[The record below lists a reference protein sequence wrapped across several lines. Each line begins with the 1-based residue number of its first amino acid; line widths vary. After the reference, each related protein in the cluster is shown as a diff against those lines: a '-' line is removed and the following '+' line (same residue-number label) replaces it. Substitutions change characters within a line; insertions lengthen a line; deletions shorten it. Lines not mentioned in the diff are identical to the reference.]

1 MSFTI
6 NNYQIDHNS
15 FVPYY
20 AQIAQYLREQIK
32 IGNLPPGSLLPSE
45 TELCNAFKV
54 SRIVARQALQEL
66 EYEGLIYRQ
75 RGKGTFVAEPKVH
88 EQLVQRLTGFH
99 QDMVDQ
105 GHRVSNKVLRQEI
118 ISADGEIGRRLR
130 LSPNDEVIAIERLR
144 LVDEKA
150 INLSVSYVPYH
161 LCPDLLGSD
170 LTKSSL
176 YAFLETCV
184 GRRIA
189 RGQRT
194 IEAILPSSSIAQ
206 LLEIDTKLPVFRITN
221 ICYLDDGTP
230 IEYSIGYHRSDRT
243 LFEVQLIRN
252 SEQTLPAGYTLVR

>member
-66 EYEGLIYRQ
+66 EYEGLVYRQ

-150 INLSVSYVPYH
+150 INFSVSYVPYH
-161 LCPDLLGSD
+161 LCPDLLESD